1 MARSND
7 KERGLSLSVPR
18 RGKQYP
24 ERLEIKAGLR
34 LLQLFASSV
43 GEQSRRASSLELF
56 TPSFSRRVRN
66 GSARW
71 DDRTGLRSFKTSIPV
86 ERPIICSVS
95 DHPGRNLT
103 YGGPVGA
110 AAVPQRLRTR
120 DRRVTI
126 NSHNSPRRYP
136 GKAYKAVGKAR
147 RGNFVLNRRM
157 PVS

>member
-7 KERGLSLSVPR
+7 KERGLSHCAPS
-18 RGKQYP
+18 GKTVSR
-24 ERLEIKAGLR
+24 EAGDQSGITLVTIVR
-34 LLQLFASSV
+34 LLC
-43 GEQSRRASSLELF
+43 RRASSLELF